1 MSNIGVHDSN
11 RDFLIFLMH
20 LAIVVTDFI
29 EYYFLSIRH
38 LVNFTRSGCI
48 VTVGPLQRNM
58 IRNSSVSVIQQKD
71 YRNQT

>member
-11 RDFLIFLMH
+11 RHFLIFLMH
-20 LAIVVTDFI
+20 LAIVVTDFV
-29 EYYFLSIRH
+29 EYYFLCIRH

-48 VTVGPLQRNM
+48 VTVGLLQRNM